1 MLKLIKKL
9 NKFQLLLIIVSIG
22 FVALGVYLDLKI
34 PDYMNEITKYV
45 ISNGNHMNQIL
56 TTGIYM
62 MLCAFG
68 GLLCAV
74 VVGYIAAYI
83 ASSFSM
89 NLRREMFI
97 KVGSFGTEEIKGFSI
112 SSLITR
118 TTNDITQVAILISM
132 GLQVVIRAPIMAT
145 WAITKIAGKSF
156 AWSMATGVAILIMV
170 IMIAILLFI
179 AYPRFKKLQWL
190 TDNLNRIT
198 RENLTGI
205 RVVRAFNA
213 EKYEEKKFDGA
224 NVELTDTH
232 LFTDR
237 IMAIMSPVMS
247 MIMQGLS
254 LAIYFIGAY
263 LINKAAMPDKVVLFS
278 DMVVFS
284 AYAIQIVMSFMM
296 VSIIFILYPRASV
309 AASRILEVLE
319 TKAHIKEGNV
329 TSSKETGKLEFKNV
343 SFKYPDAEECIL
355 ENISFKAK
363 KGETIAVIGRTGSGK
378 STIINLIPRF
388 YDVTEGEI
396 LIDDI
401 NVKDY
406 KEEALYDKIGYI
418 SQKAVM
424 FRGTVLDN
432 VGLGKKN
439 GKKVAEKDL
448 IKAIEIAEGKDF
460 VEKMPDKY
468 NSSLS
473 ESGTN
478 ISGGQKQRL
487 SIARAIAKKPEI
499 YIFDDSFSA
508 LDYKTDYTLRKN
520 LRKYTKDAITII
532 VAQRIG
538 TIKDA
543 DQILVIEDGKLE
555 GIGTHKEL
563 LKNNKIYREIA
574 LSQLS
579 EEEVKNEEQK

>member
-9 NKFQLLLIIVSIG
+9 NKTQVLLILVSIG
-22 FVALGVYLDLKI
+22 FVALGVYLDLEI

-45 ISNGNHMNQIL
+45 ISEGNHMSDIIN
-56 TTGIYM
+56 TGIKM

-68 GLLCAV
+68 ALLSSI

-83 ASSFSM
+83 AASFSM
-89 NLRREMFI
+89 NLRRDMFL
-97 KVGSFGTEEIKGFSI
+97 KVGSFGAEEIKGFSI

-118 TTNDITQVAILISM
+118 TTNDITQVAVLISM
-132 GLQVVIRAPIMAT
+132 GLQMIIRAPIMAT

-156 AWSMATGVAILIMV
+156 EWSIATGGAILILV
-170 IMIAILLFI
+170 IMICVLLFI

-190 TDNLNRIT
+190 TDNLNRII

-213 EKYEEKKFDGA
+213 EKYEEKKFDNA
-224 NVELTDTH
+224 NKELTDTH

-237 IMAIMSPVMS
+237 IMSIMSPVMS

-284 AYAIQIVMSFMM
+284 AYAIQIVLSFMM

-319 TKAHIKEGNV
+319 TEAHIKEGNID
-329 TSSKETGKLEFKNV
+329 SSITKGLLEFKNV
-343 SFKYPDAEECIL
+343 SFKYPDAEECVL

-363 KGETIAVIGRTGSGK
+363 KGETIAIIGRTGSGK

-396 LIDDI
+396 LIDNI

-439 GKKVAEKDL
+439 GKKIPKKDL

-460 VEKMPDKY
+460 VEAMPHKY
-468 NSSLS
+468 DSSLS

-487 SIARAIAKKPEI
+487 SIARAIAKNPEI

-508 LDYKTDYTLRKN
+508 LDYKTDYKLRKN
-520 LRKYTKDAITII
+520 LKKSMQDAITII

-543 DQILVIEDGKLE
+543 DQILVLEDGKLK
-555 GIGTHKEL
+555 GKGTHKEL
-563 LKNNKIYREIA
+563 LKNNKIYRDIA

-579 EEEVKNEEQK
+579 EEEVKNEEK